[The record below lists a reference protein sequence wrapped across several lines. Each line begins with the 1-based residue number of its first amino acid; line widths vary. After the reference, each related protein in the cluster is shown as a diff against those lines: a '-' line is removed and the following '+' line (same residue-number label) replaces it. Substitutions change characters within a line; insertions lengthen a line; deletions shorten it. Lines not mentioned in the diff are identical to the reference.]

1 MTMTN
6 TLRRIKITRRTALRI
21 GAVIAVC
28 AVALVGVRV
37 YQFLTRTTVV
47 AYFSNTNGL
56 YKGDNVLLLGLKIG
70 SIDAIEPDGDKMR
83 VTFHYKSSVR
93 IPATA
98 KAVIL
103 SPTLVSAR
111 AIQLTP
117 AYERGPE
124 LADDAV
130 IPIDRTAVPV
140 EWDDFRKQLDRLATS
155 LGPTSTEPTG
165 PLGSFINSAAG
176 AVDGNGARLHQ
187 TITQLSD
194 ALTTLSNGRRD
205 LFSVVRNLQI
215 FVSALAA
222 SNQQIVQI
230 NGHLASVSGVLTGTD
245 QDLSS
250 ALGQLDGVA
259 NDLKTFVGQN
269 RDGVQH
275 AAEALTTLTS
285 TLDQS
290 KPVIENLLHVAPN
303 AFGNFNNIYNPAQ
316 GALTGALA
324 VTQMQNPLQFICGAI
339 QAASRLGA
347 ADAAKLCV
355 QYLGPVLQ
363 SLKFNYPPVGVN
375 VADGVDAKPNQ
386 VDYSEPSLNPYP
398 NGLPSASAVVA
409 PGTGLA
415 GLLPG
420 GHR

>member
-1 MTMTN
+1 MTMIDI
-6 TLRRIKITRRTALRI
+6 LRRVTITRRTALRI

-28 AVALVGVRV
+28 AVALVGARV
-37 YQFLTRTTVV
+37 YQCLTRTTVV

-56 YKGDNVLLLGLKIG
+56 YQGDNVLLLGLKIG
-70 SIDAIEPDGDKMR
+70 TVDEIRTDGDKMR
-83 VTFHYKSSVR
+83 VTFHYKSSVK

-124 LADDAV
+124 LSDHAV

-140 EWDDFRKQLDRLATS
+140 EWDDFRKQLDRLASS
-155 LGPTSTEPTG
+155 LGPTPSEPNG
-165 PLGSFINSAAG
+165 PLGSFINSG
-176 AVDGNGARLHQ
+176 AEALDGNGARLHR

-194 ALTTLSNGRRD
+194 ALTTVSNGRHD
-205 LFSVVRNLQI
+205 LFSIVRNLQV

-222 SNQQIVQI
+222 SSQQIVEI
-230 NGHLASVSGVLTGTD
+230 NGHLASVSGLLTGTD
-245 QDLSS
+245 HDLSD
-250 ALGQLDGVA
+250 ALVQLDGVA
-259 NDLKTFVGQN
+259 NDLKTFIGEN

-275 AAEALTTLTS
+275 AADALTTLTT
-285 TLDQS
+285 TLNQS
-290 KPVIENLLHVAPN
+290 KPAIENLLHVAPN

-324 VTQMQNPLQFICGAI
+324 VTQMQNPLQFICGAV

-347 ADAAKLCV
+347 AEAAKLCV

-375 VADGVDAKPNQ
+375 MADGVDARPDQ
-386 VDYSEPSLNPYP
+386 VDYSEPALNPYP
-398 NGLPSASAVVA
+398 DGPPPSGAVVA